1 MTAETI
7 IAAGPVAPG
16 SGLLTRTEQ
25 ISLGLRLALS
35 LMAGG
40 CLILSVAL
48 QFLVPSQRDVAELVA
63 GVAALIVAVPALS
76 AAWQSLRYPDLH
88 GITDQLIALA
98 LIAAWAVG
106 DLITAA
112 LLPLVM
118 TIGHILEERSL
129 LGSHEAIR
137 ALSRLTQTKARRV
150 LPGGQV
156 EEVATDALRAGDV
169 IELRAGDLIGADGV
183 VQSGAASVDTASIT
197 GESVPVEVGPG
208 TEVLSGSINVDGHLV
223 VKLTRVGRESTLGRV
238 IALLQEAE
246 NAKPPVTRLLERYA
260 ERYMV
265 LVLLLAAGAWFI
277 SGSTMA
283 MLAVLVASCPCAL
296 VLAAPATSIAA
307 IAVASRHGILVKGAA
322 FLENLATVDAVI
334 FDKTGTVTVGQ
345 MRFVDARPER
355 GVNRQEFMKLAGNL
369 AAKSSHPVSRAL
381 ALLRK
386 DSEPLALEEVKETRG
401 FGVTG
406 QLGGDTV
413 ALGRAQL
420 FEELG
425 IAHSTPPGH
434 DGPIAGVSRGSTFL
448 GWMLLADEPR
458 SEARDAIADLRQLG
472 LMRQSLLTGDRPT
485 AAHRI
490 AELLGLQNVRAEA
503 LPAQK
508 MAYVLDEI
516 KTGYRPMV
524 VGDGIN
530 DSLAL
535 KVGAVGIAMG
545 AQGSDVA
552 LASADLVLMTNDLRR
567 LGTCIRLSRR
577 CRRTIHTNVGV
588 GLGWTVVIVACA
600 ATGVLGASGAIVA
613 ALLHNFST
621 LVVMAN
627 AGRLLKFQE
636 PLT

>member
-7 IAAGPVAPG
+7 IASGPVAPG

-35 LMAGG
+35 LVAGL

-88 GITDQLIALA
+88 GITDQLTALA

-106 DLITAA
+106 DLTTAA

-150 LPGGQV
+150 LPAGQV
-156 EEVATDALRAGDV
+156 EEVVTDALRAGDV

-208 TEVLSGSINVDGHLV
+208 TEVLSGAISVDGHLV

-238 IALLQEAE
+238 IALLQDAE

-277 SGSTMA
+277 TGSTMA

-345 MRFVDARPER
+345 MGFVGARPES
-355 GVNRQEFMKLAGNL
+355 GVNRRELMKLAGNL

-381 ALLRK
+381 ALLRT

-406 QLGGDTV
+406 QLDRDTV
-413 ALGRAQL
+413 ALGRAEL
-420 FEELG
+420 FDELG
-425 IAHSTPPGH
+425 IAHSPPPSH

-490 AELLGLQNVRAEA
+490 AELLGL
-503 LPAQK
+503 P
-508 MAYVLDEI
+508 
-516 KTGYRPMV
+516 
-524 VGDGIN
+524 
-530 DSLAL
+530 
-535 KVGAVGIAMG
+535 
-545 AQGSDVA
+545 
-552 LASADLVLMTNDLRR
+552 
-567 LGTCIRLSRR
+567 
-577 CRRTIHTNVGV
+577 
-588 GLGWTVVIVACA
+588 
-600 ATGVLGASGAIVA
+600 
-613 ALLHNFST
+613 
-621 LVVMAN
+621 
-627 AGRLLKFQE
+627 
-636 PLT
+636 